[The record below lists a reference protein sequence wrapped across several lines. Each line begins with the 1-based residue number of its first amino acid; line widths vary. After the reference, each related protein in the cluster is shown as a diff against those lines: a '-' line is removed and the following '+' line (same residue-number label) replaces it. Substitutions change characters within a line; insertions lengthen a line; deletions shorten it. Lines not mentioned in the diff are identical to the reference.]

1 MFNLALRFLVKV
13 CGSTAVLCTA
23 TQPLLDKIDK
33 KERALQILP
42 EQQMIMDVK
51 GLFHDL
57 KRVEVYDK
65 RKVEGW
71 TEKEVADLASQEFRQ
86 GDSVLIIV
94 NTKTSARNLFQQF
107 KQSGSEFIFHLS
119 TDMCPAH
126 RMNIINKIKRRLEK
140 RERTVCVSTQLIEA
154 GIDIDF
160 DSVIRYLA
168 GLDSIA
174 QAAGR
179 CNRHGSKSKN
189 GNVFIINPKD
199 ENLSCLLEIK
209 IGTQKAD
216 RVLDEFKERPDRFE
230 NEILS
235 PSAMEQYYK
244 YYFYDRKDI
253 MNFPVT
259 SNSSVGRDDNLFDLL
274 STNPRTVQEHQRIHQ
289 SSQALPLKQSFHSAA
304 KAFRAIDSPGRGIVV
319 PYDKAGKEI
328 IVELCAAYEV
338 EKQYKLIKKAQRYS
352 VNVYENV
359 FNDLVKRR
367 IIHEAQEGTGIFY
380 LDDQYYSNEFGLSK
394 EIANEVPTY
403 TV

>member
-1 MFNLALRFLVKV
+1 
-13 CGSTAVLCTA
+13 
-23 TQPLLDKIDK
+23 
-33 KERALQILP
+33 
-42 EQQMIMDVK
+42 
-51 GLFHDL
+51 
-57 KRVEVYDK
+57 
-65 RKVEGW
+65 
-71 TEKEVADLASQEFRQ
+71 
-86 GDSVLIIV
+86 
-94 NTKTSARNLFQQF
+94 
-107 KQSGSEFIFHLS
+107 
-119 TDMCPAH
+119 
-126 RMNIINKIKRRLEK
+126 
-140 RERTVCVSTQLIEA
+140 
-154 GIDIDF
+154 
-160 DSVIRYLA
+160 
-168 GLDSIA
+168 
-174 QAAGR
+174 
-179 CNRHGSKSKN
+179 
-189 GNVFIINPKD
+189 
-199 ENLSCLLEIK
+199 
-209 IGTQKAD
+209 
-216 RVLDEFKERPDRFE
+216 
-230 NEILS
+230 
-235 PSAMEQYYK
+235 
-244 YYFYDRKDI
+244 